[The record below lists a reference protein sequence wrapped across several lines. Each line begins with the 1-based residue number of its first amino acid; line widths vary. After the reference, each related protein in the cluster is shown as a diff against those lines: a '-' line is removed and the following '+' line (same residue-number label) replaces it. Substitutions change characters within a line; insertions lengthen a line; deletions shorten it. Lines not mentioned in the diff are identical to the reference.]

1 MKRGAEVRRRA
12 RKRRIRV
19 FVTNRTHVSLLERG
33 SQNGMI
39 DGVVHVDSEVAMIEQ
54 NVWHVIH

>member
-1 MKRGAEVRRRA
+1 MKKGVEVRRRA

-54 NVWHVIH
+54 NVRHVIH